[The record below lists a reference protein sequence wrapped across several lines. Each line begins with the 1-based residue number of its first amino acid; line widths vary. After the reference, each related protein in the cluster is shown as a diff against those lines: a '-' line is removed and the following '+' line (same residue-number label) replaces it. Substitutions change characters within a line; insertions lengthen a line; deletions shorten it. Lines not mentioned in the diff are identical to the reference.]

1 MALTLG
7 SGPLGHHPAGTLN
20 SRIEG
25 PKHVLYF
32 EDYPRRMRARL
43 GDATVFDTTAG
54 KLLYES
60 SLPPVLY
67 VPEGDVRRDLLE
79 PTDHSTHC
87 PFKGDASY
95 WTVRAGERVSEN
107 ALWTYPNPIDSAS
120 WLRGYVAAY
129 PTAFDAWYE
138 EGEELLGGL
147 VRDPYHRVEVL
158 SGAARVTVRA
168 NGVVVAESTRPKL
181 VYETSHPVRAY
192 LPLADVRQDLL
203 APSDKTSICPY
214 KGVATYWS
222 VQAGGATLA
231 DVAWTYSNVLPESG
245 AAGGLVSFLGDG
257 VEVEIDRDAAPAVS
271 RPRAAA

>member
-7 SGPLGHHPAGTLN
+7 SGPLGHHPAGVLN

-43 GDATVFDTTAG
+43 GDETVFDTTRG

-67 VPEGDVRRDLLE
+67 VPLEDVGQDLLE
-79 PTDHSTHC
+79 PTGHRTHC
-87 PFKGDASY
+87 PFKGDAAYFS
-95 WTVRAGERVSEN
+95 VGSSQN
-107 ALWTYPNPIDSAS
+107 AFWTYPDPIESAS

-129 PTAFDAWYE
+129 PSAFDAWYE
-138 EGEELLGGL
+138 EDEELLGGL

-158 SGAARVTVRA
+158 SASARVTVRA
-168 NGVVVAESTRPKL
+168 NGVVVAESARPKL

-192 LPLADVRQDLL
+192 LPLEDVRQDLL
-203 APSDKTSICPY
+203 EPSETTSICPY

-222 VQAGGATLA
+222 IGSLT

-257 VEVEIDRDAAPAVS
+257 VEVEIDRRAAVS
-271 RPRAAA
+271 PARAAA

>member
-7 SGPLGHHPAGTLN
+7 SGPFGHHPGGVLN

-32 EDYPRRMRARL
+32 EGYPRRMRARL
-43 GDATVFDTTAG
+43 GDETVFDTTGG

-67 VPEGDVRRDLLE
+67 VPEGDVRQDLLE
-79 PTDHSTHC
+79 PTEHSTHC

-95 WTVRAGERVSEN
+95 WTVRAGDRVSEN
-107 ALWTYPNPIDSAS
+107 AFWGYPDPIESAP
-120 WLRGYVAAY
+120 WLRGYVAAH
-129 PTAFDAWYE
+129 PGAFDAWYE
-138 EGEELLGGL
+138 EDEEILGGL

-158 SGAARVTVRA
+158 SASVRVTVRA
-168 NGVVVAESTRPKL
+168 GGTVVAESARPKL

-192 LPLADVRQDLL
+192 LPLEDVRGDLL
-203 APSDKTSICPY
+203 DPSEKTSICPY

-222 VQAGGATLA
+222 VRAGGETYEDA
-231 DVAWTYSNVLPESG
+231 VWTYSNVLPESG

-257 VEVEIDRDAAPAVS
+257 IEVEIERDAAVS